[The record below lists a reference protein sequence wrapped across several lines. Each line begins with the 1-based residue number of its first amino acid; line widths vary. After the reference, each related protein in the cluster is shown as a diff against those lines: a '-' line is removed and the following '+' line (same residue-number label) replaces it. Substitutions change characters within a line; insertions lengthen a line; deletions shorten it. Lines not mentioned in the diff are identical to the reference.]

1 MGQKLTDRTTLTSI
15 APGDLLHV
23 VDVSDTTDSAQ
34 GTSKK
39 ITQDNLIPDS
49 SDTVK
54 GKVELATSA
63 ETITGTD
70 TVRAVTPAGA
80 AAAIAA
86 SVANYQPLD
95 SDLTAFAAKTAPSG
109 AVVGDT
115 DTQTLTNK
123 TLTNPTINYTDK
135 TIVTNVKSR
144 AYRSTTQSV
153 NSGSLTKV
161 QLDTESFDVGSD
173 FDNATNYRFTAPVT
187 GYYAICAQASLASP
201 VDQTILQL
209 DLLKNASDFL
219 RDTAVA
225 SGTNT
230 IVAKVSDIA
239 LLTASDY
246 LELNVTHTSG
256 SAKNISGGSGMTFLS
271 VHLLSQ

>member
-1 MGQKLTDRTTLTSI
+1 MGQKLTDRTALTSI
-15 APGDLLHV
+15 ATGDLLHV
-23 VDVSDTTDSAQ
+23 VDVSDTTDSAE

-39 ITQDNLIPDS
+39 ITQDNLIPDA

-80 AAAIAA
+80 AAA
-86 SVANYQPLD
+86 YQPLD
-95 SDLTAFAAKTAPSG
+95 PDLTAWAGKTAPSG
-109 AVVGDT
+109 AAVGDT

-144 AYRSTTQSV
+144 AYRSTNQSV

-201 VDQTILQL
+201 VDQTLLQL

-256 SAKNISGGSGMTFLS
+256 SAKNISGGTGMTFLS